1 MGVFR
6 TCGSIFSNVVT
17 LGGASELKHQRGL
30 YEHEY
35 KYYQYIHGLI
45 TERKQKIES
54 DLSALGQSIADVQQ
68 TLVSVEKILTTTYQL
83 DTLKFDK
90 PELLVNQMSRFHTSY
105 SSALSAGFGGVLGGT
120 AAVGAWGLVSIIG
133 SASTGTAIATL
144 SGAAATN
151 ATLAWF
157 GGGALAAGG
166 AGMSG
171 GMMVLGGIVAAPMI
185 FFATKK
191 AYEKAEQLE
200 QATQELKEAFPEL
213 ELLLVSANEQQTEV
227 KVYTERMRT
236 LCDNYVF
243 EAQSLMTLIHPKGRW
258 SRFYQ
263 RLRRLFRLNVF
274 TAKQESAIE
283 SLSNKTHALLANFNH
298 FYG

>member
-1 MGVFR
+1 MGIFR
-6 TCGSIFSNVVT
+6 TCGSILSNVVT
-17 LGGASELKHQRGL
+17 LGGASKLEHQRDL

-35 KYYQYIHGLI
+35 KYYQHLHGLI
-45 TERKQKIES
+45 SECRLQVQS
-54 DLSALGQSIADVQQ
+54 DLSALGQSISAVQQ
-68 TLVSVEKILTTTYQL
+68 TLVSVEKIFTTTYKL
-83 DTLKFDK
+83 DALKFDK
-90 PELLVNQMSRFHTSY
+90 PELLVNQMGKFHSSY

-120 AAVGAWGLVSIIG
+120 AAVGAWGLVSVIG

-191 AYEKAEQLE
+191 ANEKTEQLE
-200 QATQELKEAFPEL
+200 QATQELKDAFPEL
-213 ELLLVSANEQQTEV
+213 EQLLVSANEQQTEV
-227 KVYTERMRT
+227 KVYTEQMRA
-236 LCDNYVF
+236 LCDNYVL
-243 EAQSLMTLIHPKGRW
+243 EAQTLLTLIHPKGRW

-274 TAKQESAIE
+274 TAKQESAIA
-283 SLSNKTHALLANFNH
+283 SLSNKTHALLANFN
-298 FYG
+298 

>member
-6 TCGSIFSNVVT
+6 TCGSILSNVVT

-35 KYYQYIHGLI
+35 KYYQYIHSLI

-54 DLSALGQSIADVQQ
+54 DLSALGQSIVDVQQ

-213 ELLLVSANEQQTEV
+213 EQLLVAANEQQTEV
-227 KVYTERMRT
+227 KVYTERMRAI
-236 LCDNYVF
+236 CDNYVF
-243 EAQSLMTLIHPKGRW
+243 EAQTLMTLIHPKGRW

-263 RLRRLFRLNVF
+263 WLRWLLRLNVF
-274 TAKQESAIE
+274 TAKQEGAIE
-283 SLSNKTHALLANFNH
+283 SLSKKTHVLLVNFNRS
-298 FYG
+298 YD

>member
-1 MGVFR
+1 MGIFR
-6 TCGSIFSNVVT
+6 TCGSILSNVVT
-17 LGGASELKHQRGL
+17 LGGASELKRQRGF
-30 YEHEY
+30 YEQEY
-35 KYYQYIHGLI
+35 KYYQHLHAAIS
-45 TERKQKIES
+45 ECKQEIETA
-54 DLSALGQSIADVQQ
+54 LSALGHSISDVQLM
-68 TLVSVEKILTTTYQL
+68 LVKAEQILTTTYKMSPLQQQ
-83 DTLKFDK
+83 
-90 PELLVNQMSRFHTSY
+90 PELLVHQMGKFHSSY

-200 QATQELKEAFPEL
+200 QATQDLKDAFPEL
-213 ELLLVSANEQQTEV
+213 EQVLMSAVEQQKEV
-227 KVYTERMRT
+227 KAYTEQMRSI
-236 LCDNYVF
+236 CDNYVIQ
-243 EAQSLMTLIHPKGRW
+243 AGALIEVICPCGRW
-258 SRFYQ
+258 SGLYQ
-263 RLRRLFRLNVF
+263 WFRRLFGLSVF
-274 TAKQESAIE
+274 TAEQEEAIS
-283 SLSNKTHALLANFNH
+283 SLSVSTSELLVNFN
-298 FYG
+298 GKDA

>member
-1 MGVFR
+1 MGIFR
-6 TCGSIFSNVVT
+6 TCGSILSNVVT
-17 LGGASELKHQRGL
+17 LGGASELEHQREL

-35 KYYQYIHGLI
+35 KYYQHLHGLI
-45 TERKQKIES
+45 RDCKLQIES
-54 DLSALGQSIADVQQ
+54 DLSDLGQSISDVQQ
-68 TLVSVEKILTTTYQL
+68 TLVSVEKILTTTYKL
-83 DTLKFDK
+83 DALKFDR
-90 PELLVNQMSRFHTSY
+90 PEFLVNQMSKFHSSY

-171 GMMVLGGIVAAPMI
+171 GMMVLGGIVAVPMI

-200 QATQELKEAFPEL
+200 QATQELKDAFPEL
-213 ELLLVSANEQQTEV
+213 EQLLVSANEQQAEV

-243 EAQSLMTLIHPKGRW
+243 EAQTLMTLIHPKGRW

-263 RLRRLFRLNVF
+263 WLRRLFKLDVF
-274 TAKQESAIE
+274 TEKQESAIE
-283 SLSNKTHALLANFNH
+283 SLSNKTHVLLANFN
-298 FYG
+298 

>member
-6 TCGSIFSNVVT
+6 TCGSILSNVVT

-35 KYYQYIHGLI
+35 KYYQHLHNKIS
-45 TERKQKIES
+45 ESKQQIES
-54 DLSALGQSIADVQQ
+54 DLSSLGQSISGVQQ
-68 TLVSVEKILTTTYQL
+68 TLVSVEKILTTTYKL
-83 DTLKFDK
+83 DALKFDR
-90 PELLVNQMSRFHTSY
+90 PELLVNQMTRFHSSY

-191 AYEKAEQLE
+191 AYQKAEQLE
-200 QATQELKEAFPEL
+200 KATQDLKDSFPEL
-213 ELLLVSANEQQTEV
+213 EQLLISASEQQAEV
-227 KVYTERMRT
+227 KAYTKQMRNI
-236 LCDNYVF
+236 CDNYVF
-243 EAQSLMTLIHPKGRW
+243 EAKTLMTMIQPNGRW
-258 SRFYQ
+258 SRLYQ
-263 RLRRLFRLNVF
+263 WLRRLFRLNVF
-274 TAKQESAIE
+274 KPKQQKAIE
-283 SLSNKTHALLANFNH
+283 SLAVKTSELLANFNR
-298 FYG
+298 